1 MMLKTTYEF
10 DWDDSKAAS
19 NLRKHAVRFEE
30 AMAVFNDPLNMTR
43 FDDEHSESEDRWV
56 TLGQANGGTLLL
68 VVHTYSPIDEQHVLV
83 RLISAR
89 RPTKR
94 EAQQYYEA

>member
-1 MMLKTTYEF
+1 MLDTIYEF
-10 DWDDSKAAS
+10 DWDAVKAS
-19 NLRKHAVRFEE
+19 LNLHKHGVSFEE
-30 AMAVFNDPLNMTR
+30 AMAVFHDPLNMTR
-43 FDDEHSESEDRWV
+43 FDHGHSESEERWV
-56 TLGQANGGTLLL
+56 TLGLSAHGVLLL
-68 VVHTYSPIDEQHVLV
+68 VVHTYSVIDTQHVGV

>member
-1 MMLKTTYEF
+1 MPDTIYEF
-10 DWDDSKAAS
+10 DWDDAKAAS
-19 NLRKHAVRFEE
+19 NLRKHQVRFED
-30 AMAVFNDPLNMTR
+30 AMTVFNDSLNMTR
-43 FDDEHSESEDRWV
+43 FDDEHSESEERWV
-56 TLGQANGGTLLL
+56 TIGLVDGGTLLL
-68 VVHTYSPIDEQHVLV
+68 VVHTYSPIDALHVLV

>member
-1 MMLKTTYEF
+1 MADTIYEF
-10 DWDDSKAAS
+10 DWDETKAS
-19 NLRKHAVRFEE
+19 LNLRKHGVSFEE
-30 AMAVFNDPLNMTR
+30 VMSVFHDPLNMTR
-43 FDDEHSESEDRWV
+43 FDHDHSESEERWV
-56 TLGQANGGTLLL
+56 TLGQSGHGMLLL
-68 VVHTYSPIDEQHVLV
+68 VVHTYSVIDAQHVAV